1 MGKSAPGYALCGF
14 PHAILNRLLTLQGK
28 NGGAHNSHCATL
40 HTSRHHDGRL
50 KSLGKIQRASLGTF
64 KRAPTDLPQKCPERW
79 RRCHQEELQHS
90 ENGNQQSFIRG
101 GNDEASCLTK
111 IGYIE
116 ATWLDIKKMAYNFTL

>member
-64 KRAPTDLPQKCPERW
+64 KRAPTVREVIVPRTLRPEPMRPVRVSTAATLPLSSKAANTQPTGCV
-79 RRCHQEELQHS
+79 Q
-90 ENGNQQSFIRG
+90 
-101 GNDEASCLTK
+101 
-111 IGYIE
+111 
-116 ATWLDIKKMAYNFTL
+116 